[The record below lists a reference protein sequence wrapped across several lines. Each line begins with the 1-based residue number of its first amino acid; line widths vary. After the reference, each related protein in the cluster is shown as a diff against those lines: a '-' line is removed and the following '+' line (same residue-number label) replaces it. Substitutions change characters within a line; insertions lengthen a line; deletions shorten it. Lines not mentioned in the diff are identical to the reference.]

1 MAASGDLFL
10 AFTNAIFHN
19 KRHRFVTAVSSDSN
33 AIKGMLCMIA
43 GTFLL
48 TTQDAITKWLTADF
62 HAGEILFYRGIW
74 MFPVLAVLIH
84 LNGGVTILRL
94 NQPKGVMLRSIA
106 ALGASLFV
114 TIALINLPLAETM
127 ALVFSAPL
135 LLTAASP
142 FLLREPVGWHRWLA
156 VLVGFLGV
164 LIMIQPGVEGFNG
177 WVIFAIL
184 AAVSSASRDLI
195 TRRLGTADSAVTV
208 MFYTSVVAL
217 IAGTV
222 TLPFGTHM
230 PTVQQWGWFILGG
243 ILVTFAHLLVVMAFQ
258 LTEGVIVA
266 PLKYLSLIWSA
277 IIGYLVWG
285 DIPGP
290 LKFVGA
296 ALVVGAGLFIL
307 YRETRLHRAR
317 M

>member
-1 MAASGDLFL
+1 
-10 AFTNAIFHN
+10 
-19 KRHRFVTAVSSDSN
+19 
-33 AIKGMLCMIA
+33 MLCMIA

-48 TTQDAITKWLTADF
+48 TTQDAITKWLTTDF

-74 MFPVLAVLIH
+74 MFPVLAILIH
-84 LNGGVTILRL
+84 LNGGARILRL
-94 NQPKGVMLRSIA
+94 KQPKGVLFRSLA

-114 TIALINLPLAETM
+114 TISLINLPLAETM

-142 FLLREPVGWHRWLA
+142 FLLREPVGWHRWAA

-164 LIMIQPGVEGFNG
+164 LIMIQPGAEGFKG

-184 AAVSSASRDLI
+184 AAVCSASRDLI

-217 IAGTV
+217 LAGAV

-230 PTVQQWGWFILGG
+230 PTMQQWGWFILGG
-243 ILVTFAHLLVVMAFQ
+243 ILVTFAHLFVIMAFQ
-258 LTEGVIVA
+258 LAAGAIVA

-277 IIGYLVWG
+277 VIGYLIWG
-285 DIPGP
+285 DVPGP
-290 LKFVGA
+290 MKFAGA
-296 ALVVGAGLFIL
+296 ILVVSAGLFIL
-307 YRETRLHRAR
+307 YRETRQYRTHI
-317 M
+317 